1 MISQGS
7 NSKFNFELVSGDV
20 IIVPAINNTVVISGE
35 VQQEGIINID
45 RPISAKAAIDYV
57 GGFTNKSVKKEV
69 YVEYQN
75 GLRKVTKTFLFFK
88 FYPRVY
94 PGSIVVVPE
103 KAENE
108 QKTSVGEIVGYTTS
122 LVSIIALIKSLL
134 VMNEIQNQHTSE
146 DEIDLIELFKKVYN
160 EKKLIFKATLF
171 AVVLGIV
178 YALFQPNEFTS
189 STTFIPQL
197 SSGVK
202 TGGSS
207 LGGLASLAGINLGG
221 MESSSEFPPTL
232 YPQVVESVGFKLDL
246 LASTINLNDEEILVK
261 DYFSN
266 QGSSFNVLG
275 TIKKYT
281 IGLPSLVLGSFNS
294 QDVAL
299 SKSEIY
305 SVSQE
310 DKELFNTISDAL
322 SLSIND
328 KEGFITI
335 SFTDSDKNI
344 AAQITQITQ
353 NLLQEK
359 IIEFKNQSSNE
370 MLDFAIKQYDENK
383 NSYEKLQDERAIFVD
398 KNINIS
404 SSLFQNKLD
413 RIESEVNISESI
425 VQQLASQVEQAKLQV
440 NKDTPVFTT
449 IQPVTIPF
457 ERSAPKRSLIVIVFG
472 FLGIVVSV
480 GYVLVK
486 EPLNEIIKSI
496 KS

>member
-1 MISQGS
+1 
-7 NSKFNFELVSGDV
+7 
-20 IIVPAINNTVVISGE
+20 
-35 VQQEGIINID
+35 
-45 RPISAKAAIDYV
+45 
-57 GGFTNKSVKKEV
+57 
-69 YVEYQN
+69 
-75 GLRKVTKTFLFFK
+75 
-88 FYPRVY
+88 
-94 PGSIVVVPE
+94 
-103 KAENE
+103 
-108 QKTSVGEIVGYTTS
+108 
-122 LVSIIALIKSLL
+122 
-134 VMNEIQNQHTSE
+134 MNEIQNQHTSE
-146 DEIDLIELFKKVYN
+146 DEIDLIELLKKVYL
-160 EKKLIFKATLF
+160 EKKFILKTSILAALF
-171 AVVLGIV
+171 GIV

-221 MESSSEFPPTL
+221 IESSSEFPPTL

-246 LASTINLNDEEILVK
+246 LASTINLNDEEIFVK

-266 QGSSFNVLG
+266 QGSSLNFLG
-275 TIKKYT
+275 TVKKYT
-281 IGLPSLVLGSFNS
+281 IGLPSLLLGSFNS

-310 DKELFNTISDAL
+310 DKELFDIISDAL

-335 SFTDSDKNI
+335 SFTENNKNV
-344 AAQITQITQ
+344 AAQLTQISQ

-359 IIEFKNQSSNE
+359 IIEFKNKSSKE
-370 MLDFAIKQYDENK
+370 MLDFALKQYSEK
-383 NSYEKLQDERAIFVD
+383 KESYETLQDERAIFVD

-404 SSLFQNKLD
+404 SSLFQNKLS
-413 RIESEVNISESI
+413 RLESEVNISESI

-449 IQPVTIPF
+449 IKPVTISF
-457 ERSAPKRSLIVIVFG
+457 EKSAPKRSLIVIAFL
-472 FLGIVVSV
+472 FLGFVVSF

-486 EPLNEIIKSI
+486 EPASAILKSI

>member
-1 MISQGS
+1 
-7 NSKFNFELVSGDV
+7 
-20 IIVPAINNTVVISGE
+20 
-35 VQQEGIINID
+35 
-45 RPISAKAAIDYV
+45 
-57 GGFTNKSVKKEV
+57 
-69 YVEYQN
+69 
-75 GLRKVTKTFLFFK
+75 
-88 FYPRVY
+88 
-94 PGSIVVVPE
+94 
-103 KAENE
+103 
-108 QKTSVGEIVGYTTS
+108 
-122 LVSIIALIKSLL
+122 
-134 VMNEIQNQHTSE
+134 MNEIKNQQIEE

-160 EKKLIFKATLF
+160 EKKLIFKVTLF
-171 AVVLGIV
+171 AIVFGVV

-221 MESSSEFPPTL
+221 MESSSEFPPSL
-232 YPQVVESVGFKLDL
+232 YPQVVDGIPFKIDL
-246 LASTINLNDEEILVK
+246 LSSTINLNGGEILLK

-266 QGSSFNVLG
+266 QGSSLNILG

-294 QDVAL
+294 QDVLL

-305 SVSQE
+305 SVTQE
-310 DKELFNTISDAL
+310 DEELFKIVSKAL
-322 SLSIND
+322 SLSINE

-335 SFTDSDKNI
+335 SFTDNDKNI
-344 AAQITQITQ
+344 AAQITQIAQT
-353 NLLQEK
+353 LLQKK
-359 IIEFKNQSSNE
+359 IIEFKNRSSKE
-370 MLDFAIKQYDENK
+370 MLDFATKQYDDK
-383 NSYEKLQDERAIFVD
+383 KTSYEKLQDKRAVFVD

-404 SSLFQNKLD
+404 SSLFQNKLS
-413 RIESEVNISESI
+413 RIESEVNISASI

-457 ERSAPKRSLIVIVFG
+457 ERSAPIRSLIVMVFG
-472 FLGIVVSV
+472 FFGIIASI